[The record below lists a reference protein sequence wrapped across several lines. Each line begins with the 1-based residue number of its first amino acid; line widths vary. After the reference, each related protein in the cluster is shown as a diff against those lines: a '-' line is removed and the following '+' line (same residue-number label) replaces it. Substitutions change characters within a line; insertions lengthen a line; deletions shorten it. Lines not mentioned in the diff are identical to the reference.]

1 MATNSS
7 QLPNVIAIPKGYA
20 PLNAEGMA
28 LANLAAW
35 HQLNIGHT
43 GILAAY
49 PESSST
55 QPMGSAA
62 NPVVASQRPW
72 IQEPTGSIPF
82 DEQGVVPAPAAAQP
96 GLDIPVVKFVCPQ
109 GYDGVINYISN
120 NTTNAAFV
128 NGSGDLIWKILING
142 RPIRNFGAILVQ
154 KGTMAQGRQISPIR
168 LFSGD
173 IVTYTVQF
181 AAGAPAG
188 QVICSL
194 SGYFYPSRGI
204 S

>member
-1 MATNSS
+1 MPTPTN
-7 QLPNVIAIPKGYA
+7 QLPNLISIPRGYA

-82 DEQGVVPAPAAAQP
+82 DEQGVVAAPGAPQP
-96 GLDIPVVKFVCPQ
+96 GVSIPVVSFQCPQ
-109 GYDGVINYISN
+109 GYDGVINWISN
-120 NTTNAAFV
+120 NVTDPAYID
-128 NGSGDLIWKILING
+128 GSGDLIWAILING
-142 RPIRNFGAILVQ
+142 RPVRNFGMITVQ
-154 KGTMAQGRQISPIR
+154 KGTLAQGREISPIR

-173 IVTYTVQF
+173 IVSYTVQF
-181 AAGAPAG
+181 AAGAVTG